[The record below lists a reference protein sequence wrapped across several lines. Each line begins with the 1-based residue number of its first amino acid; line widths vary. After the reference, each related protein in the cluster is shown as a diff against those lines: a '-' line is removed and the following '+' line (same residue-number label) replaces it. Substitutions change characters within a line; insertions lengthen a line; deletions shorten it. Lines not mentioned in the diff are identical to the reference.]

1 MAPMLAWR
9 NNAPFTTL
17 RYGIPSRRIIPNN
30 QLSISVNLID
40 LQMTAQESLDA
51 PRVHNF
57 QREVNKHPQG
67 ETL

>member
-1 MAPMLAWR
+1 MPLSL
-9 NNAPFTTL
+9 P
-17 RYGIPSRRIIPNN
+17 YGIPSGRIIPNN

-57 QREVNKHPQG
+57 QREVNKHPQS
-67 ETL
+67 ESYEPLPN